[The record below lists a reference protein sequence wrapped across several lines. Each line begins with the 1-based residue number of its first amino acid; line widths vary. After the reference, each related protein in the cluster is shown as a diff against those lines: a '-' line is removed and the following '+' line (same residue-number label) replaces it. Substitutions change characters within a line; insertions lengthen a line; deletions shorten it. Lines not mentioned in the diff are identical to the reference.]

1 MPRVSSD
8 VVIVGVGETTV
19 GKLPGYQPVQIQ
31 AWAVDAALAD
41 CGMRTPDL
49 DGLINLDPYAIP
61 NSMFVSRRIQSDSPR
76 LQT

>member
-31 AWAVDAALAD
+31 AWAVEAALAD
-41 CGMRTPDL
+41 HCLIRPHLNAPGSMMIFDGMNARAPM
-49 DGLINLDPYAIP
+49 AER
-61 NSMFVSRRIQSDSPR
+61 RRIVG
-76 LQT
+76 